1 MRNFS
6 SFFIFF
12 IFICIINNKSGKYE
26 FKIHRKNA
34 ITNIQVK
41 ATSNHDPQILNGIFK
56 GFVHRAFNV
65 CSQKHI
71 ENELKFLI
79 QVFVENGYK
88 QSNLIKIIKEIKRK
102 NKKSLKTTKNNENVT
117 STYPTISLPW
127 VPILSPKLRKV
138 FRKTR
143 YKTVFKSNLNLEAIL
158 TSRNKSKLQMNS
170 HPGVYLIK
178 CHCNKKYIGETKMQ
192 LKTRMQQ
199 HKNSTI
205 RNKTERSAL
214 ATHMRHCSQQI
225 NWDSCRT
232 LKVDAKKFD
241 RKVREAFEIQYHQ
254 CAPQQNSIN
263 LDEGQYV
270 STKFW
275 TPFMA
280 HLCQKKMK
288 PSH

>member
-1 MRNFS
+1 M
-6 SFFIFF
+6 
-12 IFICIINNKSGKYE
+12 
-26 FKIHRKNA
+26 KN
-34 ITNIQVK
+34 I
-41 ATSNHDPQILNGIFK
+41 
-56 GFVHRAFNV
+56 
-65 CSQKHI
+65 
-71 ENELKFLI
+71 
-79 QVFVENGYK
+79 
-88 QSNLIKIIKEIKRK
+88 
-102 NKKSLKTTKNNENVT
+102 T

-138 FRKTR
+138 FRKAG

-170 HPGVYLIK
+170 HPVLVYLIK

-192 LKTRMQQ
+192 IKTRMQQ

-205 RNKTERSAL
+205 GNKTERSAL

-241 RKVREAFEIQYHQ
+241 RKVREALEIQYRQ
-254 CAPQQNSIN
+254 CAPQQKGIN

-275 TPFMA
+275 TPFMT
-280 HLCQKKMK
+280 HLRQKKMK